1 MTSLLGTSTATGQ
14 LQPNIGI
21 SFGLPQ
27 NAPGYGGY
35 PLDPTQANGQNV
47 NPYYTAQQ
55 GLEVGAVNVNP
66 LFSLQTGTNDN
77 GELVQLLGVVSYLK
91 P

>member
-1 MTSLLGTSTATGQ
+1 MTSLLGTSTSTGQ

-27 NAPGYGGY
+27 NYPG
-35 PLDPTQANGQNV
+35 LVPTQSNGQNV

-77 GELVQLLGVVSYLK
+77 GELVVNIEKNVLPQILTF
-91 P
+91 